1 MPNKTITFGA
11 NLIPNGDLSYDLGS
25 GNARWNIYGDV
36 EGTSSENVVG
46 NARIFY
52 GTCPTAA
59 ATAIKE
65 ITCPKYDGNLTIGD
79 MLIVKFDITNSA
91 AAANLKLKF
100 SGQADADAKPIKR
113 QYNST
118 GNNNLLAVGEL
129 NKDSISV
136 FIYNG
141 TNWILTNADYNT
153 NDNTLGYQIRV
164 NNGTYVASRA
174 LYRYKMLFQKDETTL
189 IPIDGTN
196 YTAATAVT
204 NRPTITQE
212 PFLINGLYTY
222 YNATAT
228 VNANA
233 AISASYNMFQY
244 PLDLR
249 YTFNTGSTLTT
260 NKDVYLVAQPSTDG
274 IHATLRNPSA
284 SGTNAS
290 AQATGTN
297 AGPITQILPNSEDG
311 YIYIRLG
318 HAYSTYQLALD
329 IYHPVYWYKDG
340 RLELYSGGSVR
351 QIPTTGTYSDWRKLL
366 VGAASSN
373 DETTFTLSNDTIGNV
388 YAVNT
393 ISIKPA
399 AGILK
404 AKELI
409 GKTITIDNSAD
420 STGVPHLI
428 FSRSGWNY
436 ITIPEND
443 ASVLSV
449 GFGEPGN
456 NTNQRLVI
464 FKSGTVRPGLNGG
477 QDLGDNEHKWN
488 KVYGVN
494 FYGTFNGTATSAQ
507 QLAAR
512 EIDNSDLNQFSS
524 GGALKY
530 AWAGGNNGIDSKPTN
545 VNAFGVIAMKTAA
558 SWTGQLLMSTDTEP
572 GLYWRTNLTTE
583 TPSYGSWTPLASGNG
598 GVYYGTCAT
607 AADVAEKVVVCKHY
621 HTLKAGDVIVVTF
634 TNSNTQAQ
642 PTLNVNNTGA
652 VSVKMAYS
660 GGIVDLGST
669 SQLRFTCTF
678 IYDGTYWLIIN
689 QQNTIQLAT
698 SSGNV
703 NWRSVLLSESNSVS
717 ENFTPSANTLGR
729 TYAAH
734 NVKYQPSTG
743 TLRAPI
749 MKTPK
754 VQIEYDHV
762 NKAHIEWNDTDSSI
776 DFIFD

>member
-91 AAANLKLKF
+91 AVANLKLKF

-118 GNNNLLAVGEL
+118 GSNNLLAVGEL

-196 YTAATAVT
+196 FTAATTVT
-204 NRPTITQE
+204 NRATITQE

-228 VNANA
+228 INANA

-249 YTFNTGSTLTT
+249 YTFNTGSTLTI

-329 IYHPVYWYKDG
+329 IYHPVYWYKGG

-351 QIPTTGTYSDWRKLL
+351 QIPTTGTYYDWRKLL

-399 AGILK
+399 EGILK

-420 STGVPHLI
+420 NVGVPHLI

-443 ASVLSV
+443 SSVLSV

-464 FKSGTVRPGLNGG
+464 YKTGTVRPGTNGS
-477 QDLGDNEHKWN
+477 QNLGDDTHKWN

-530 AWAGGNNGIDSKPTN
+530 AWVGGGNSILSKPTN

-558 SWTGQLLMSTDTEP
+558 SWTGQILMSTDTEP

-583 TPSYGSWTPLASGNG
+583 TPSYGAWAKVWDSSNHR
-598 GVYYGTCAT
+598 VFYGTCTEAAGT
-607 AADVAEKVVVCKHY
+607 AAKPVVCTNY
-621 HTLKAGDVIVVTF
+621 DEMRVGDIITVKF
-634 TNSNTQAQ
+634 DNTNTAAS
-642 PTLNVNNTGA
+642 PTLNVNGKG
-652 VSVKMAYS
+652 SKSIKMAYS
-660 GGIVDLGST
+660 GGTADLSSYT
-669 SQLRFTCTF
+669 QLAGIRTF
-678 IYDGTYWLIIN
+678 IYDGTNWIL
-689 QQNTIQLAT
+689 QEGECVKQGVTDTT
-698 SSGNV
+698 SDI
-703 NWRSVLLSESNSVS
+703 WRPVMLGAYNSTDVRQAP
-717 ENFTPSANTLGR
+717 EQR
-729 TYAAH
+729 YAMIHAAR
-734 NVKYQPSTG
+734 NVKYHQTTG

-749 MKTPK
+749 LKTPK
-754 VQIEYDHV
+754 LSIEYSFED
-762 NKAHIEWNDTDSSI
+762 KAHIQWNDTDSSI